1 MQAMQKMIA
10 DNRVWFG
17 ATGNNMPAIK
27 RFITEVKQGIACKTI
42 WKYDE
47 VGHNQEAKK
56 EIKEIFDDVAL
67 FDTPKPKRLINRILQ
82 IGTDSQSIILDFFSG
97 SGTTAQAVMEL
108 NAEDGGQRR
117 FILVQIPQ
125 PIDAK
130 KQKEA
135 HTFVTQTLGKSE
147 ATIFEITAERIR
159 RAGAKIKA
167 QHPDVDTGFRVFD
180 LVDDPDGLI
189 LQKPLHAA
197 TQEDFAALQQTI
209 TTPQPNQVPRVLFN
223 LLLAEGLPLSE
234 KIQEIRPLTLYS
246 AGKTLFILQAVDV
259 LVLRQTWEAAQ
270 AAGQPLSHISIYAPW
285 VQDDNF
291 LLGVNSWLDTLD
303 LAADRLHLRG

>member
-1 MQAMQKMIA
+1 MQ
-10 DNRVWFG
+10 
-17 ATGNNMPAIK
+17 
-27 RFITEVKQGIACKTI
+27 
-42 WKYDE
+42 
-47 VGHNQEAKK
+47 
-56 EIKEIFDDVAL
+56 IFDGLKL
-67 FDTPKPKRLINRILQ
+67 FETPKPIRLLREISKLT
-82 IGTDSQSIILDFFSG
+82 TDEDSIVLDFFAG

-234 KIQEIRPLTLYS
+234 KIQEIRPLALYS
-246 AGKTLFILQAVDV
+246 AGNTLFILQAVDV
-259 LVLRQTWEAAQ
+259 LALRQTWEAAQ

>member
-1 MQAMQKMIA
+1 M
-10 DNRVWFG
+10 
-17 ATGNNMPAIK
+17 
-27 RFITEVKQGIACKTI
+27 
-42 WKYDE
+42 
-47 VGHNQEAKK
+47 
-56 EIKEIFDDVAL
+56 
-67 FDTPKPKRLINRILQ
+67 
-82 IGTDSQSIILDFFSG
+82 
-97 SGTTAQAVMEL
+97 
-108 NAEDGGQRR
+108 
-117 FILVQIPQ
+117 
-125 PIDAK
+125 
-130 KQKEA
+130 
-135 HTFVTQTLGKSE
+135 
-147 ATIFEITAERIR
+147 
-159 RAGAKIKA
+159 
-167 QHPDVDTGFRVFD
+167 DTGFRVFD

-234 KIQEIRPLTLYS
+234 KIQEIRPLALYS
-246 AGKTLFILQAVDV
+246 AGNTLFILQAVDV
-259 LVLRQTWEAAQ
+259 LALRQAWEAAQ

>member
-1 MQAMQKMIA
+1 
-10 DNRVWFG
+10 
-17 ATGNNMPAIK
+17 MPAIK

-209 TTPQPNQVPRVLFN
+209 TTPQPDQVPRVLFN

-234 KIQEIRPLTLYS
+234 KIQEIRPLGLYS
-246 AGKTLFILQAVDV
+246 AGNTLFILQAVDV
-259 LVLRQTWEAAQ
+259 LLLRQAWEAAQ

>member
-1 MQAMQKMIA
+1 
-10 DNRVWFG
+10 
-17 ATGNNMPAIK
+17 MPAIK

-209 TTPQPNQVPRVLFN
+209 TTPQPDQVPRVLFN

-234 KIQEIRPLTLYS
+234 KIQEIRPLSLYS
-246 AGKTLFILQAVDV
+246 AGNTLFILQAVDV
-259 LVLRQTWEAAQ
+259 LLLRQAWEAAQ